1 VLSELVLDGG
11 MGGRVAWLLTTEE
24 RWSKGSVRQ
33 YQCEQAR
40 NPRTAK

>member
-1 VLSELVLDGG
+1 VLGELVLDGG
-11 MGGRVAWLLTTEE
+11 VGGGVAWLLTTEE
-24 RWSKGSVRQ
+24 CWSKGNVRQ